1 MLLFYSLEKEMDE
14 VCLFNR
20 EVSVGVWGEKVDG
33 VEWSGCAAL
42 SEDEAVKTDG
52 CSVMQGLP

>member
-1 MLLFYSLEKEMDE
+1 MKCVS
-14 VCLFNR
+14 FNR
-20 EVSVGVWGEKVDG
+20 EVSVGVRGEKVDG